1 MAKKKPQLKRR
12 SARSIGSKKGKRKKS
27 AKPKLTLKQRLARA
41 RKLEAL
47 DAGKRVFEVTRKRAL
62 EAQPKTR
69 GFPSVVITDSVGR
82 WEKNA
87 RNLPADVET
96 VQRLLQTAA
105 QKLQAPQLDPKGIDG
120 KIAQPPRKSNTVAA
134 IEAFQSRSNIS
145 IDGLIEPESQTWRAL
160 LQALESGDVTS
171 TPFAVISGSVGRW
184 EKNASNLPADVKT
197 VQRLLETAAQKLQDP
212 QLDPK
217 GIDGKIAR
225 PPRNSNTVNAIEA
238 FQSRSNISIDGLIE
252 PSGQAWQALLQAGRT
267 GADSSHPFRNDDF
280 PQTYIQQISVSL
292 DDPDHSLTLTWAG
305 PKADSQETGPF
316 RTSPGAGLR
325 GLNCDDDATSRRSGS
340 KCTPKGTHPVQGFQR
355 RLNSD
360 SRATYVTWFVQR
372 RGIALHYFPIVPEYA
387 ASHGCVRIESVD
399 VARLI
404 QDNSLVDDT
413 QVMVSGTWTKPRKQW
428 D

>member
-1 MAKKKPQLKRR
+1 LFLQTEASRLVRDMAKKKRQSKSRG
-12 SARSIGSKKGKRKKS
+12 ARSMRSRKSKRKKS

-47 DAGKRVFEVTRKRAL
+47 DAGKRVFEVSRKRAL
-62 EAQPKTR
+62 ESQPQSR
-69 GFPSVVITDSVGR
+69 GSPWAVITNSVGR

-96 VQRLLQTAA
+96 VQRLLETAS
-105 QKLQAPQLDPKGIDG
+105 QKLQAPELDPEGVDG

-145 IDGLIEPESQTWRAL
+145 VDGLIEPGGQT
-160 LQALESGDVTS
+160 
-171 TPFAVISGSVGRW
+171 
-184 EKNASNLPADVKT
+184 
-197 VQRLLETAAQKLQDP
+197 
-212 QLDPK
+212 
-217 GIDGKIAR
+217 
-225 PPRNSNTVNAIEA
+225 
-238 FQSRSNISIDGLIE
+238 
-252 PSGQAWQALLQAGRT
+252 WQALLQAGSPA
-267 GADSSHPFRNDDF
+267 ADPSHPFRNDDF
-280 PQTYIQQISVSL
+280 PQTYIQQISVTL

-305 PKADSQETGPF
+305 PKADSQHKGPF
-316 RTSPGAGLR
+316 RTSPGAGLK

-340 KCTPKGTHPVQGFQR
+340 KCTPKGTRPVQGFQR

-360 SRATYVTWFVQR
+360 SRATYVTWFMQS
-372 RGIALHYFPIVPEYA
+372 RGIALHYFPSVPEYA

-413 QVMVSGTWTKPRKQW
+413 QVVVSGTWTKPRKQW